1 MKPIKAIYVDDES
14 PALDL
19 IRKYCETIDDIELL
33 ACFQDPTEAV
43 IYERMDEVDL
53 LILDIEMPG
62 ISGTEMVELVP
73 KGKLCIFITADPTQA
88 AKAYELDVID
98 YLVKPVFPERF
109 IKAVQ
114 KAVDYLKFTGLE
126 QENEFLVFKSDYMVN
141 KIPTKDILWIEGF
154 GEYLK
159 IITRFKQYMV
169 LQRLSDFI
177 EKNEKLGFVRI
188 HKSYIVHLKQVKS
201 HNSQF
206 AFLADDKQLPIGRK
220 FKDCFR

>member
-1 MKPIKAIYVDDES
+1 MKPVKAIYVDDEA

-19 IRKYCETIDDIELL
+19 ISKYCASIDEIELL
-33 ACFQDPTEAV
+33 ACFLDPTEAV

-62 ISGTEMVELVP
+62 ISGTEMVGLVP
-73 KGKLCIFITADPTQA
+73 KGKLCIFITADPIHA
-88 AKAYELDVID
+88 AKAYDMDVID

-109 IKAVQ
+109 LKAIQ
-114 KAVDYLKFTGLE
+114 KATDYLKFTGLD
-126 QENEFLVFKSDYMVN
+126 QESDFLVFKSDYMVN
-141 KIPTKDILWIEGF
+141 KLPTKDILWIEGF

-169 LQRLSDFI
+169 LQRLSDFM
-177 EKNEKLGFVRI
+177 EKNERLGFVRI
-188 HKSYIVHLKQVKS
+188 HKSYIVHEKKVKS

-206 AFLADDKQLPIGRK
+206 VFLADEKQLPIGRK
-220 FKDCFR
+220 YKNCFK